1 MWSTHDFNNVLWRPP
16 STTCC
21 GAPNQLGHEEI
32 CFRRA
37 PWTVVRLE
45 QTKLT
50 IGTALATLE
59 RLQVR
64 LEPLIT
70 VSQGRNDIRITRS
83 ASSGLSSA
91 DIDITIVSL
100 ASQESQTA
108 TLPLAATEDDSV
120 AERTTKLVQKHLNA
134 VAS

>member
-1 MWSTHDFNNVLWRPP
+1 METTINNVLWSAKPAGTRGDMLQE
-16 STTCC
+16 ST
-21 GAPNQLGHEEI
+21 LD
-32 CFRRA
+32 R
-37 PWTVVRLE
+37 
-45 QTKLT
+45 
-50 IGTALATLE
+50 ATLE